1 MRLIQV
7 HFTQNNF
14 GERKKATRIFPL
26 GPCGAVTYRRLFDLK
41 EPLRF
46 YSNEISIKRIK
57 NPKLG
62 VH

>member
-1 MRLIQV
+1 LERGKRLL
-7 HFTQNNF
+7 
-14 GERKKATRIFPL
+14 ERFAPL

-41 EPLRF
+41 EPLRL

>member
-1 MRLIQV
+1 LERGKRLLE
-7 HFTQNNF
+7 F
-14 GERKKATRIFPL
+14 FPM
-26 GPCGAVTYRRLFDLK
+26 GPCRAVTYRRLFDLK
-41 EPLRF
+41 EPLRL